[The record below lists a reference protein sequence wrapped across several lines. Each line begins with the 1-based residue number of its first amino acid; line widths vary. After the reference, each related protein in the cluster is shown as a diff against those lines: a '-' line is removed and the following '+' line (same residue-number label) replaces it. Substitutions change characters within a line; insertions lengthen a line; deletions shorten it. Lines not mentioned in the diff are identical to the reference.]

1 MSMLSVLRKIV
12 QEVSTA
18 PDLESVL
25 DLIVRRIQRAMRT
38 EVCSIFLLDPTRQ
51 RYVLRATQG
60 LNQEAVGRVSLS
72 MTEGIVGQVGQRA
85 EPINLEDAFTHP
97 AFHYLQSTGEERYHA
112 FLGVPIIHHR
122 SVLGVLVV
130 QQHDLRRFDESE
142 EAFLVT
148 VSAQLAGVIAHAEAT
163 GSINPEQHP
172 QAAARVVHDRR
183 FDGVAA
189 APGVAIGTVV
199 VATLDAELETVPD
212 KPPRDLEQ
220 ELHRLKMAME
230 AVRDDIRTAGR
241 SLAKRL
247 KSDEQAL
254 FDAYLRMLDDPGL
267 TCEIEARI
275 RAGNWAQGALRAVI
289 LDHVRQFNA
298 MEDAYLRER
307 ATDVRDLGRRILSY
321 LQECAGPMEVDYPDD
336 SILVADELSPAM
348 LGMVPEE
355 KLVGLVSVTGSG
367 NSHAAIMARSIGIP
381 TVMGVLDLPFTR
393 LEGRRV
399 IVDGY
404 SGRVYVNPSEQLLA
418 AFREVMR
425 EEQLVA
431 AELEGLRDLPAET
444 TDGYRMP
451 LWVNTG
457 LVADVTRSLER
468 GAEGIGL
475 YRTEIPFMI
484 RDFFPSEQEQLQ
496 SYRTQLEA
504 FAPRPVTMR
513 TLDIGGDK
521 ALPYFPIE
529 EDNPFLGW
537 RGIRVTL
544 DHPEIFL
551 VQVRAMLRASEGLDN
566 LRIMLP
572 MVTSVHEVE
581 EALRQIERALAELQ
595 EEGYAIERPMV
606 GVMVEVP
613 AAVYQVRRF
622 ARAVDFIS
630 VGSNDLTQYLLA
642 VDRNNPRVAGLYAPY
657 HPAVLRALH
666 YIARE
671 TRKEGKPVSIC
682 GEMAADPGGA
692 LLLMAMGYDV
702 LSMNANNLPR
712 IKSAIRAVSLAGAQS
727 LLGQVLRMDDAEQIH
742 HHLRRTL
749 KQLGLGQLT
758 RPRLPDQQEPAED
771 DPDCS
776 DGG

>member
-18 PDLESVL
+18 PDLDSVL
-25 DLIVRRIQRAMRT
+25 DLIVRRIQQAMKT
-38 EVCSIFLLDPTRQ
+38 QVCSIFLFDPVRQ
-51 RYVLRATQG
+51 RYVLRASQG
-60 LNQEAVGRVSLS
+60 LNQEAVGKVSLS
-72 MTEGIVGQVGQRA
+72 PTEGIVGQVGQRA
-85 EPINLEDAFTHP
+85 EPINLEDASRHP
-97 AFHYLQSTGEERYHA
+97 AFHYLKATGEERFHA

-130 QQHDLRRFDESE
+130 QQMEHRRFDESE
-142 EAFLVT
+142 EAFMVT
-148 VSAQLAGVIAHAEAT
+148 LSAQLAGIIAHAEAT
-163 GSINPEQHP
+163 GSVNSDQHP
-172 QAAARVVHDRR
+172 QAKVKPQRDRH
-183 FDGVAA
+183 FGGVAA
-189 APGVAIGTVV
+189 AAGVAIGTVV
-199 VATLDAELETVPD
+199 VATLAAELETVPD
-212 KPPRDLEQ
+212 KPAKDVQQ
-220 ELHRLKMAME
+220 ELDAFQAALE
-230 AVRDDIRTAGR
+230 AVRDDIRTVSK
-241 SLAKRL
+241 SLARRL
-247 KSDEQAL
+247 RSDEQAL
-254 FDAYLRMLDDPGL
+254 FDVYLRMLDDQALAG
-267 TCEIEARI
+267 EIEARI
-275 RAGNWAQGALRAVI
+275 KAGNWAQGALREVV
-289 LDHVRQFNA
+289 LTQVRQFNS

-307 ATDVRDLGRRILSY
+307 ASDIRDLGRRILGY
-321 LQECAGPMEVDYPDD
+321 LQESAGPPEVECNEDT
-336 SILVADELSPAM
+336 ILIADELSPAM
-348 LGMVPEE
+348 LGLVPED
-355 KLVGLVSVTGSG
+355 KLVGLVSVSGSG
-367 NSHAAIMARSIGIP
+367 TSHAAIMARAVGIP
-381 TVMGVLDLPFTR
+381 TVMGAVDLPFTR
-393 LEGRRV
+393 LEGRQV

-418 AFREVMR
+418 AFREVIR
-425 EEQLVA
+425 EERAVA

-457 LVADVTRSLER
+457 LVADVSRSLQR

-484 RDFFPSEQEQLQ
+484 RDFFPSEHEQLQ
-496 SYRTQLEA
+496 SYRSQLEA

-521 ALPYFPIE
+521 ALPYFPIV

-551 VQVRAMLRASEGLDN
+551 VQVRAMLRASEGLNN

-581 EALRQIERALAELQ
+581 EALRQIDRALSELQ
-595 EEGYAIERPMV
+595 DEGYAVQRPLV

-622 ARAVDFIS
+622 ARLVDFVS
-630 VGSNDLTQYLLA
+630 VGSNDLTQYILA
-642 VDRNNPRVAGLYAPY
+642 VDRNNPRVAGLYAAY
-657 HPAVLRALH
+657 HPAVLRALQ

-692 LLLMAMGYDV
+692 LLLMAMGYEV

-712 IKSAIRAVSLAGAQS
+712 VKSAIRGVSLARAQS
-727 LLGQVLRMDDAEQIH
+727 LLSRVLRMDDAEEIH
-742 HHLRRTL
+742 QYLRQAL

-758 RPRLPDQQEPAED
+758 RPRLPNQP
-771 DPDCS
+771 P
-776 DGG
+776 G

>member
-18 PDLESVL
+18 PDLDSVL
-25 DLIVRRIQRAMRT
+25 DLIVRRIQQAMKT
-38 EVCSIFLLDPTRQ
+38 QVCSIFLFDPVRQ

-60 LNQEAVGRVSLS
+60 LNQEAVGKVSLS
-72 MTEGIVGQVGQRA
+72 STEGIVGQVGQRA
-85 EPINLEDAFTHP
+85 EPINLEDASRHP
-97 AFHYLQSTGEERYHA
+97 AFHYLKSTGEERFHA

-130 QQHDLRRFDESE
+130 QQMEHRRFDESE
-142 EAFLVT
+142 EAFMVT
-148 VSAQLAGVIAHAEAT
+148 LSAQLAGIIAHAEAT
-163 GSINPEQHP
+163 GSVNSEQHP
-172 QAAARVVHDRR
+172 QAKAKPQRDRH
-183 FDGVAA
+183 FNGVAA
-189 APGVAIGTVV
+189 ASGVAIGTVV
-199 VATLDAELETVPD
+199 VATLAAELETVAD
-212 KPPRDLEQ
+212 KPAKDVQQ
-220 ELHRLKMAME
+220 ELDAFKAALE
-230 AVRDDIRTAGR
+230 SVRDDIRTVSN
-241 SLAKRL
+241 SLARRL
-247 KSDEQAL
+247 RSDEQAL
-254 FDAYLRMLDDPGL
+254 FDVYLRMLDDQALAG
-267 TCEIEARI
+267 EIEERI
-275 RAGNWAQGALRAVI
+275 RAGSWAQGALREVV
-289 LDHVRQFNA
+289 LTQVRQFNS

-307 ATDVRDLGRRILSY
+307 ASDIRDLGRRILGY
-321 LQECAGPMEVDYPDD
+321 LQESAGPPEVECAEE

-348 LGMVPEE
+348 LGLVPED
-355 KLVGLVSVTGSG
+355 KLVGLVSVSGSG
-367 NSHAAIMARSIGIP
+367 TSHAAIMARAVGIP
-381 TVMGVLDLPFTR
+381 TVMGVVDLPFTR
-393 LEGRRV
+393 LEGRQV

-404 SGRVYVNPSEQLLA
+404 SGRVYVNPSEQLLE
-418 AFREVMR
+418 AFREVIR
-425 EEQLVA
+425 EERAVA
-431 AELEGLRDLPAET
+431 AGLEGLRDLPAET

-457 LVADVTRSLER
+457 LVADVSRSLQR

-484 RDFFPSEQEQLQ
+484 RDFFPSEHEQLQ
-496 SYRTQLEA
+496 SYRSQLEA

-551 VQVRAMLRASEGLDN
+551 VQVRAMLRASEGLNN

-581 EALRQIERALAELQ
+581 EALRQIDRALSELQ
-595 EEGYAIERPMV
+595 DEGYEVQRPLV

-622 ARAVDFIS
+622 ARLVDFVS
-630 VGSNDLTQYLLA
+630 VGSNDLTQYILA
-642 VDRNNPRVAGLYAPY
+642 VDRNNPRVAGLYAAY
-657 HPAVLRALH
+657 HPAVLRALQ

-692 LLLMAMGYDV
+692 LLLMAMGYEV

-712 IKSAIRAVSLAGAQS
+712 VKSAIRGVSLARAQS
-727 LLGQVLRMDDAEQIH
+727 LLSRVLRMDDAEEIH
-742 HHLRRTL
+742 QYLRQVL

-758 RPRLPDQQEPAED
+758 RPRLPNQP
-771 DPDCS
+771 S
-776 DGG
+776 G

>member
-1 MSMLSVLRKIV
+1 MLSVLRKIV

-18 PDLESVL
+18 PDLEAVL

-38 EVCSIFLLDPTRQ
+38 QVCSIFLFDSVQQ

-60 LNQEAVGRVSLS
+60 LHQEAVGNVSLS

-85 EPINLEDAFTHP
+85 EPINLEDASRHP
-97 AFHYLQSTGEERYHA
+97 AFHYLQATGEERFHA

-130 QQHDLRRFDESE
+130 QQVEHRRFDESE
-142 EAFLVT
+142 EAFMVT
-148 VSAQLAGVIAHAEAT
+148 VSAQLAGIIAHAEAT
-163 GSINPEQHP
+163 GSINSEQHP
-172 QAAARVVHDRR
+172 QAHVRAKHDRH
-183 FDGVAA
+183 FNGVAA
-189 APGVAIGTVV
+189 ASGVAIGTVV
-199 VATLDAELETVPD
+199 VATLAAELETVPD
-212 KPPRDLEQ
+212 KPAHDIAAELEAFRSA
-220 ELHRLKMAME
+220 LD
-230 AVRDDIRTAGR
+230 AVRDDIRTVSKG
-241 SLAKRL
+241 LAQRL
-247 KSDEQAL
+247 HSEEQAL
-254 FDAYLRMLDDPGL
+254 FDVYLRMLGDPAL
-267 TCEIEARI
+267 TDAIETLI
-275 RAGNWAQGALRAVI
+275 RAGSWAQGALRDVI
-289 LDHVRQFNA
+289 LVQVRQFNA
-298 MEDAYLRER
+298 MEDPYLRER

-321 LQECAGPMEVDYPDD
+321 LQEGAGPVSIDCPED
-336 SILVADELSPAM
+336 SILVADELSPTM
-348 LGMVPEE
+348 LGLVPEE
-355 KLVGLVSVTGSG
+355 KLVGLVSVSGSG
-367 NSHAAIMARSIGIP
+367 TSHAAIMARSIGIP
-381 TVMGVLDLPFTR
+381 TVMGVIDLPFTR
-393 LEGRRV
+393 LEGRQV

-404 SGRVYVNPSEQLLA
+404 SGRVYVNPSDKLLE

-425 EEQLVA
+425 EERAVA
-431 AELEGLRDLPAET
+431 AGLEGLRDLPAET

-457 LVADVTRSLER
+457 LVADVARSLQR

-496 SYRTQLEA
+496 SYRSQLEA

-551 VQVRAMLRASEGLDN
+551 VQVRAMLRASEGLNN

-572 MVTSVHEVE
+572 MVTSVHEVD
-581 EALRQIERALAELQ
+581 EAVRQIDRALLELQ
-595 EEGYAIERPMV
+595 DEGYQVLRPLI

-622 ARAVDFIS
+622 ARMVDFVS
-630 VGSNDLTQYLLA
+630 VGSNDLTQYILA
-642 VDRNNPRVAGLYAPY
+642 VDRNNPRVAGLYAAY
-657 HPAVLRALH
+657 HPAVLRALQ

-692 LLLMAMGYDV
+692 LLLMAMGYEV
-702 LSMNANNLPR
+702 LSMNSNNLPR
-712 IKSAIRAVSLAGAQS
+712 VKSAIRGVSLARAQS
-727 LLGQVLRMDDAEQIH
+727 LLNRVLRMDDAEEIH
-742 HHLRRTL
+742 QYLRQTL

-758 RPRLPDQQEPAED
+758 RPKLPHQNP
-771 DPDCS
+771 
-776 DGG
+776 

>member
-25 DLIVRRIQRAMRT
+25 DLIVRRIQRAMHT
-38 EVCSIFLLDPTRQ
+38 QVCSIFLFDPQRQ
-51 RYVLRATQG
+51 RYELRATQG
-60 LNQEAVGRVSLS
+60 LNQEAVGKVSLS
-72 MTEGIVGQVGQRA
+72 MTEGIVGHVGQRA
-85 EPINLEDAFTHP
+85 EPINLEDASRHP
-97 AFHYLQSTGEERYHA
+97 AFHYLQATGEERFHA

-130 QQHDLRRFDESE
+130 QQTEHRRFDESE
-142 EAFLVT
+142 EAFMVT
-148 VSAQLAGVIAHAEAT
+148 VSAQLAGIIAHAEAT
-163 GSINPEQHP
+163 GSINAEQHP
-172 QAAARVVHDRR
+172 QAEVRKRHDRH
-183 FDGVAA
+183 FSGVAA
-189 APGVAIGTVV
+189 ASGVAIGTVV
-199 VATLDAELETVPD
+199 VTTLAAELETVPD
-212 KPPRDLEQ
+212 KPAQ
-220 ELHRLKMAME
+220 ELERELAAFHSALE
-230 AVRDDIRTAGR
+230 AVRDDIRTVSQGLAQRLR
-241 SLAKRL
+241 SE
-247 KSDEQAL
+247 EQAL
-254 FDAYLRMLDDPGL
+254 FDVYLRMLDDSALIGA
-267 TCEIEARI
+267 IEQGI
-275 RAGNWAQGALRAVI
+275 RNGNWAQGALREVI
-289 LDHVRQFNA
+289 LTQVRQFNA

-307 ATDVRDLGRRILSY
+307 ATDIRDLGRRILSY
-321 LQECAGPMEVDYPDD
+321 LQENAGPVSIDCADD
-336 SILVADELSPAM
+336 SILIADELSPAM
-348 LGMVPEE
+348 LGLVPEE
-355 KLVGLVSVTGSG
+355 KLVGLVSVSGSG
-367 NSHAAIMARSIGIP
+367 NSHAAIMARGIGIP
-381 TVMGVLDLPFTR
+381 TVMGVVDLPFTR
-393 LEGRRV
+393 LEGRQV

-404 SGRVYVNPSEQLLA
+404 SGRVYVNPSEKLLE

-425 EEQLVA
+425 EERVVA
-431 AELEGLRDLPAET
+431 AGLEGLRDLPAET

-457 LVADVTRSLER
+457 LVADVSRALQR

-496 SYRTQLEA
+496 SYRSQLEA

-551 VQVRAMLRASEGLDN
+551 VQVRAMLRASEGLNN

-581 EALRQIERALAELQ
+581 EALRQIGRALSELQ
-595 EEGYAIERPMV
+595 DEGYDVQRPLV

-622 ARAVDFIS
+622 ARIVDFVS
-630 VGSNDLTQYLLA
+630 VGSNDLTQYILA
-642 VDRNNPRVAGLYAPY
+642 VDRNNPRVAGLYAAY
-657 HPAVLRALH
+657 HPAVLRALQ

-692 LLLMAMGYDV
+692 LLLMAMGYEV

-712 IKSAIRAVSLAGAQS
+712 VKSAIRGVSLARAQS
-727 LLGQVLRMDDAEQIH
+727 LLNRVLRMDDAEEIH
-742 HHLRRTL
+742 QYLRQTL

-758 RPRLPDQQEPAED
+758 RPRLPNQPVDPA
-771 DPDCS
+771 
-776 DGG
+776 